1 MERTFN
7 LFGDIVE
14 NDGARYFDSDVM
26 PAIFVGWIAKQ
37 EGDLTINI
45 NSNGGS
51 VAGGLAIANAIK
63 AYNKGTVTANVI
75 GVAASMASVVACACD
90 RLAMGEGA
98 FLVVHN
104 PWTIALGDA
113 DDLRHEAEV
122 LDEMKSAI
130 VGFYQ
135 SKCSKSAD
143 ELAAIMDAETWII
156 AEKAAEYGFA
166 VEPVEKIFA
175 AAASLTRYAFASA
188 PDAAKKFF
196 SLGTQPPRAA
206 SEPAAA
212 PAGEPSSEAAGNQ
225 PAPGGDQPAP
235 GGDPADPAAP
245 AAEPAAACDW
255 QARYKGLS
263 TRLNT
268 IQVEHAARVQ
278 SLIDQLGAL
287 RGDLETAKADLSSAT
302 ARADKA
308 EQDLAD
314 TSEQLAKLQSA
325 HALLTGGVLSPS
337 GELPTLQEGLA
348 KCNTPA
354 EKSAFIASGA
364 YRK

>member
-7 LFGDIVE
+7 LFGDIVA
-14 NDGARYFDSDVM
+14 NDGERWFDSDVT

-37 EGDLTINI
+37 DGDLTINI

-63 AYNKGTVTANVI
+63 AYAKGTVTANVI

-98 FLVVHN
+98 FLMVHN
-104 PWTIALGDA
+104 PVTVALGDA

-166 VEPVEKIFA
+166 VEPVEKVFA
-175 AAASLTRYAFASA
+175 AAASLTRRLFTSA
-188 PDAAKKFF
+188 
-196 SLGTQPPRAA
+196 
-206 SEPAAA
+206 PAAA
-212 PAGEPSSEAAGNQ
+212 NFSS
-225 PAPGGDQPAP
+225 
-235 GGDPADPAAP
+235 
-245 AAEPAAACDW
+245 
-255 QARYKGLS
+255 R
-263 TRLNT
+263 
-268 IQVEHAARVQ
+268 
-278 SLIDQLGAL
+278 
-287 RGDLETAKADLSSAT
+287 SSVVP
-302 ARADKA
+302 R
-308 EQDLAD
+308 
-314 TSEQLAKLQSA
+314 SVS
-325 HALLTGGVLSPS
+325 TGGTTTTS
-337 GELPTLQEGLA
+337 
-348 KCNTPA
+348 
-354 EKSAFIASGA
+354 
-364 YRK
+364 